1 MLFLSHRIQ
10 FSKFSENRDLFLVN
24 RPLKEE
30 KRIFISCSTTHI
42 HNMFATKVR
51 RLTNHFMKKRHSTP
65 SLSQNLI
72 KRVLPKTQRYMSSG
86 STELK
91 ERLAQLIPEKK
102 TFLQNLAKEHGHKS
116 LGEVTVNQALGGA
129 RGVKCMVW
137 ETSLLDPEEVRF
149 SFPTPRRTFRHNTHT
164 HKTTGYP
171 IPRTHDPGS
180 SEGTTSNCRRW

>member
-1 MLFLSHRIQ
+1 
-10 FSKFSENRDLFLVN
+10 
-24 RPLKEE
+24 
-30 KRIFISCSTTHI
+30 
-42 HNMFATKVR
+42 MFATKVK
-51 RLTNHFMKKRHSTP
+51 LSTQSNP
-65 SLSQNLI
+65 HNPYNRPTIHIQSQNLI

-137 ETSLLDPEEVRF
+137 ETSLLDPEEV
-149 SFPTPRRTFRHNTHT
+149 SLLSLSLLKPLTPPSLLPTTT
-164 HKTTGYP
+164 TTGY
-171 IPRTHDPGS
+171 
-180 SEGTTSNCRRW
+180 

>member
-149 SFPTPRRTFRHNTHT
+149 SFPTPRR
-164 HKTTGYP
+164 
-171 IPRTHDPGS
+171 II
-180 SEGTTSNCRRW
+180 